1 MDDAGLR
8 SSAGRGWR
16 TEWQCGRTAE
26 LASHKKLFF
35 QTSIMFPVHSG
46 SPCWQVKAEFSDGSS
61 YETISIFLYWM
72 IFLSYKSKTT
82 EEMVTSIS
90 SDDLTGS
97 EYLSVSIGHQ
107 SDRHDVLQHGPG
119 GEELLADEESAGRT
133 QTLIVQSDRHRSDRL
148 IGSDSSQL
156 HALLLNLGNAN
167 QKNGQNQ
174 VFFSLH
180 SVVNWAL
187 EDTNR
192 LLVCCQQHRS
202 MHAGLIYKVHNLTLK
217 PKPAL
222 MFIFLPSHVCAIW
235 PRTSRRSHEEPLVS
249 NLRKHDSHLNQGRET
264 FNSTFP
270 VWDTDAEI

>member
-1 MDDAGLR
+1 
-8 SSAGRGWR
+8 
-16 TEWQCGRTAE
+16 
-26 LASHKKLFF
+26 
-35 QTSIMFPVHSG
+35 
-46 SPCWQVKAEFSDGSS
+46 
-61 YETISIFLYWM
+61 
-72 IFLSYKSKTT
+72 
-82 EEMVTSIS
+82 MVTSIS

-174 VFFSLH
+174 VFFPSFSCELSSRRH
-180 SVVNWAL
+180 KQATGVLPTAVHLINQCM
-187 EDTNR
+187 
-192 LLVCCQQHRS
+192 LVH
-202 MHAGLIYKVHNLTLK
+202 KVHNLTLK

-249 NLRKHDSHLNQGRET
+249 NLRKHDSHLTQGRET
-264 FNSTFP
+264 FNSTFA